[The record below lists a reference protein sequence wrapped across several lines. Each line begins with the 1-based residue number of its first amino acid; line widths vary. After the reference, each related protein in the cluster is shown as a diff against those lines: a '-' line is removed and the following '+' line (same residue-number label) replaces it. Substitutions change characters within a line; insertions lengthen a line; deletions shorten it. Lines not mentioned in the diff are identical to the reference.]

1 MKKIVL
7 FILFVLSFSSLKS
20 QCDEGFIPNGFVDFL
35 DTNQNSHTLNDYLL
49 SNKIVV
55 LDFYVNTCG
64 LCMASSPCM
73 ESIFQNYGW
82 NNGDVIVLAFDIS
95 GGDPTD
101 DDAIQFAQD
110 YGMPN
115 VPNFSQKAGAQN
127 TIGFWYQFDSY
138 CGDGITPGMNGGL
151 AQSYILRGNFCCG
164 DPTALNYEIGCS
176 TYNNSVCIYEEGSS
190 IPSEG
195 VTYVHQGGVV
205 NCDAMTNHIDNLLEE
220 MITLEENNS
229 LKKQIVNTTNL
240 FGQSVRKISN
250 QITLDIYNDGSVK
263 KKFIFE

>member
-1 MKKIVL
+1 
-7 FILFVLSFSSLKS
+7 
-20 QCDEGFIPNGFVDFL
+20 
-35 DTNQNSHTLNDYLL
+35 
-49 SNKIVV
+49 
-55 LDFYVNTCG
+55 
-64 LCMASSPCM
+64 
-73 ESIFQNYGW
+73 
-82 NNGDVIVLAFDIS
+82 
-95 GGDPTD
+95 
-101 DDAIQFAQD
+101 
-110 YGMPN
+110 
-115 VPNFSQKAGAQN
+115 
-127 TIGFWYQFDSY
+127 
-138 CGDGITPGMNGGL
+138 
-151 AQSYILRGNFCCG
+151 
-164 DPTALNYEIGCS
+164 GCS